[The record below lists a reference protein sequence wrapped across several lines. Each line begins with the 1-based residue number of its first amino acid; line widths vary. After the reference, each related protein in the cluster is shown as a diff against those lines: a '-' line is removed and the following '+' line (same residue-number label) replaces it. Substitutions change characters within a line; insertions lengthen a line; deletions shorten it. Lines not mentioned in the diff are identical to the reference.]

1 MVCLV
6 DGEPCTIS
14 VPQALEEFVKHRRE
28 IIMRRTL
35 YLLNKT
41 YGKAHILEGLSIALD
56 NIDEM
61 IELIKKSKTTEEAK
75 NKIIKKLWSTS
86 KE

>member
-14 VPQALEEFVKHRRE
+14 VPQALLEFIKHRRE
-28 IIMRRTL
+28 IITRRTL

-41 YGKAHILEGLSIALD
+41 YDKAHILEGLSIAL
-56 NIDEM
+56 NSIDEM
-61 IELIKKSKTTEEAK
+61 IDLIKKSKSTEEAK
-75 NKIIKKLWSTS
+75 KRIVS
-86 KE
+86 KSWNF